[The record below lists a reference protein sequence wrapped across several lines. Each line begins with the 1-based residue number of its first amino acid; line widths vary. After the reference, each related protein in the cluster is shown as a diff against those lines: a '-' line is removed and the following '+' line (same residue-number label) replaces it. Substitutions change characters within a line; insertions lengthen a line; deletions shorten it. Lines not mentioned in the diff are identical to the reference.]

1 MVEIETNVSSQTPSR
16 GFMENTGEGRRFC
29 RRGFLPLDIEAKKI
43 RVWSGEKL
51 SGNLKDWE

>member
-16 GFMENTGEGRRFC
+16 GFMENTREGRWFC

-43 RVWSGEKL
+43 RVCRVEKN
-51 SGNLKDWE
+51 SQGI